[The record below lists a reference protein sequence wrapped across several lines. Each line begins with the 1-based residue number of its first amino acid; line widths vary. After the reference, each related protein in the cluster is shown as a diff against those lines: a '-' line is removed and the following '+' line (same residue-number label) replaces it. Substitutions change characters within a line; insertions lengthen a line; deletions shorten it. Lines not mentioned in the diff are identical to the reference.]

1 MALSKQPG
9 LELLR
14 QQIEES
20 CAVKQ
25 SFSSE
30 LLEGVWELAE
40 RTVNTH
46 REGKKVLLMG
56 NGGSAADAQHIAAEL
71 VGKFRLQRKPLA
83 AIALTTNTSI
93 ITAIAND
100 FDYKEIFVR
109 QVEALAQA
117 NDAVIVIS
125 TSGRSPHV
133 IRAAESARA
142 KGCYTVA
149 WTGKSG
155 GVLVGCV
162 DLLLAVPSEDT
173 QRIQES
179 HSLLGHM
186 YCELVERILFGEE

>member
-1 MALSKQPG
+1 MALSKQLG

-30 LLEGVWELAE
+30 LLEGIWELAE

-83 AIALTTNTSI
+83 AIALTTNTSV

-117 NDAVIVIS
+117 NDVAIVIT
-125 TSGRSPHV
+125 TSGRSPNV
-133 IRAAESARA
+133 IRAAQSARA

-155 GVLVGCV
+155 GALVGCV

>member
-1 MALSKQPG
+1 MALSKQLG

-30 LLEGVWELAE
+30 LLEGIWELAE

-83 AIALTTNTSI
+83 AIALTTNTSV

-117 NDAVIVIS
+117 NDVAIVIT
-125 TSGRSPHV
+125 TSGRSPNV
-133 IRAAESARA
+133 IRAAQSARA

-155 GVLVGCV
+155 GALVGCV

-186 YCELVERILFGEE
+186 YCELVEHILFGEE

>member
-1 MALSKQPG
+1 MVLSKKTG

-20 CAVKQ
+20 CAVKR
-25 SFSSE
+25 SLSPEF
-30 LLEGVWELAE
+30 LEAVWRLAE
-40 RTVNTH
+40 RTAAAL
-46 REGKKVLLMG
+46 EGGHKVLLMG

-93 ITAIAND
+93 LTAIAND

-117 NDAVIVIS
+117 NDVVIVIT
-125 TSGRSPHV
+125 TSGRSPNV

-155 GVLVGCV
+155 GALVGCV

-186 YCELVERILFGEE
+186 YCELVERILFGGE

>member
-1 MALSKQPG
+1 MTLSKQLG

-20 CAVKQ
+20 CAVKRN
-25 SFSSE
+25 FSSE
-30 LLEGVWELAE
+30 LLEGIWELAE

-46 REGKKVLLMG
+46 REGKKVVLMG

-93 ITAIAND
+93 LTAIAND

-117 NDAVIVIS
+117 NDVVIVIS
-125 TSGRSPHV
+125 TSGRSPNV

-142 KGCYTVA
+142 KGCYTAA

-155 GVLVGCV
+155 GALVGCV